1 MRISNKNTSSRCNK
15 ETLGFAVSLILC
27 LGFQLFS
34 PTAAVMER
42 SLEHT
47 NAIYSSFVSTKTAE
61 NAALFSS
68 NALRIPVGFQWYLN
82 F

>member
-1 MRISNKNTSSRCNK
+1 
-15 ETLGFAVSLILC
+15 
-27 LGFQLFS
+27 
-34 PTAAVMER
+34 MER